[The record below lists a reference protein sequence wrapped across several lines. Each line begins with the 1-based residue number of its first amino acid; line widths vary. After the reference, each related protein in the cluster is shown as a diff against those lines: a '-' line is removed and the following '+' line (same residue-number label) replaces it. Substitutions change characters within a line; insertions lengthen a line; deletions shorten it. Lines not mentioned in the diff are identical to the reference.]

1 MNEEI
6 RLRFASG
13 IKKFNDKDFY
23 ASHDILEDVWFDTL
37 GSDKSFYQGLI
48 HLAVGFYHITEKK
61 NSKGALLQL
70 RKGIAKLTPFK
81 PAYEG
86 VELSKLLGKIEK
98 CINEIERLK
107 DGKIEKLEIKLIPK
121 ITFRNS

>member
-1 MNEEI
+1 MDREI

-37 GSDKSFYQGLI
+37 GSDRSFYQGLI
-48 HLAVGFYHITEKK
+48 HLSVGFYHITEKK
-61 NSKGALLQL
+61 NPNGALLQL
-70 RKGIAKLTPFK
+70 RKGIAKLMPYK
-81 PAYEG
+81 PEYEG

-98 CINEIERLK
+98 CVNQIERIK
-107 DGKIEKLEIKLIPK
+107 EGKIKKFDLKIIPK
-121 ITFRNS
+121 ITFSNS